1 MEEDIKILEDKLK
14 LNVATKFDWFGE
26 KEFQALENIIKE
38 YKQKDKDNNDLRKL
52 YRRTAAK
59 LRENGKEELAD
70 YFLAQINEVPTFTVD
85 DDIDY
90 YEEYYKQK
98 EKIKELEGMLK
109 NRIKYTNELEKDLFE
124 NCANYVISKSKIKEK
139 LKEIEKQEVQELK
152 GLKGQD
158 RYYIKQKFIYKKSI
172 LEELLEEK

>member
-26 KEFQALENIIKE
+26 KESQALENLIKE

-90 YEEYYKQK
+90 YEEYYKQRK
-98 EKIKELEGMLK
+98 
-109 NRIKYTNELEKDLFE
+109 
-124 NCANYVISKSKIKEK
+124 KIKEK
-139 LKEIEKQEVQELK
+139 LEA
-152 GLKGQD
+152 
-158 RYYIKQKFIYKKSI
+158 YKKNCTVIDSFI
-172 LEELLEEK
+172 VEVLEELLKGE